1 MVGRLAKLFLDM
13 AAEERG
19 SPPRLT
25 EDEMAALVGSVRDV
39 IGRALKQM
47 DTTGAIK
54 VDGRRILVVSQEK
67 LRKVTQSP
75 TKVVSTEV
83 QVH

>member
-1 MVGRLAKLFLDM
+1 M